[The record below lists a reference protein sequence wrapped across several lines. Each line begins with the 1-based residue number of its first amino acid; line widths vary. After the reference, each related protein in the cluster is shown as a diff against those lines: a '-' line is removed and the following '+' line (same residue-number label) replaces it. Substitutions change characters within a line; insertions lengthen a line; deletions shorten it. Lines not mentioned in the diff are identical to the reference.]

1 MEQRDIDYA
10 EERARFGRNGYV
22 ERNGRRYALAGVRAL
37 LIALEGNLDKLCFL
51 KGKDPRKVY
60 NEKMKQKRKET
71 KDDANTD

>member
-1 MEQRDIDYA
+1 MEQGDISYT